1 MKRGYRL
8 ILAVPGGRRLLAGSP
23 AGCSGGRPGVTT
35 AASAVIAVILGAPV
49 ICGQA
54 HHGARQAAA
63 GPAIAAIICPPP
75 SGDGVVAMSKSGDP
89 GC

>member
-1 MKRGYRL
+1 MMGKMNTPRAR
-8 ILAVPGGRRLLAGSP
+8 AAWPGG
-23 AGCSGGRPGVTT
+23 VIT
-35 AASAVIAVILGAPV
+35 AAVIAVILSAPM

-54 HHGARQAAA
+54 HQGARQASAR
-63 GPAIAAIICPPP
+63 PAIAAIICPPP